1 MKIAD
6 SGSQPSGSKRIP
18 MRRIFITGSSD
29 GLGFLAGK
37 LLIEQ
42 GHRVVLHARDETK
55 ARALKAR
62 LPGCD
67 AVVIGDVSTLDEMK
81 SVAGQVNA
89 LGQFDAVIHNVA
101 VGTHEQRVLTSDG
114 ITQMFAVNVVAP
126 YVLTALID
134 QPDRLIYLSSD
145 MHAGGDARLDDPQWE
160 RRSWN
165 SHQAYSD
172 TKLDDLTLSMFLARR
187 WRHVLANAVNPGWVR
202 TRMGGRNAPGD
213 ALEGATTQAWLAVS
227 EDPAAK
233 VSGRYFQHLAPQP
246 FNRAA
251 SRPDVQ
257 ERLVEY
263 LERLTGIRLP

>member
-1 MKIAD
+1 
-6 SGSQPSGSKRIP
+6 

-37 LLIEQ
+37 LLAEQ
-42 GHRVVLHARDETK
+42 GHRVVLHARNESR
-55 ARALKAR
+55 AREVKDR
-62 LPGCD
+62 LPGCE
-67 AVVIGDVSTLDEMK
+67 AVVVGDVSTVAAMQ
-81 SVAGQVNA
+81 SVAEQVNA
-89 LGQFDAVIHNVA
+89 LGRFDAVIHNVA
-101 VGTHEQRVLTSDG
+101 VGTDEQRVLTSDG
-114 ITQMFAVNVVAP
+114 ITQIFAINVVAP

-134 QPDRLIYLSSD
+134 RPDRLIYLSSD
-145 MHAGGDARLDDPQWE
+145 MHAGGDEGLDDPQWAK
-160 RRSWN
+160 RSWN
-165 SHQAYSD
+165 SYQAYSD
-172 TKLDDLTLSMFLARR
+172 TKLHDLTLSMFLARR
-187 WRHVLANAVNPGWVR
+187 WPHVLVNAVNPGWVR

-233 VSGRYFQHLAPQP
+233 VSGCYFHHQEPEP

-263 LERLTGIRLP
+263 LERLTGIRLS